1 MMTTLP
7 HSLER
12 SLVIRAPRAIVFRYF
27 TDPARFAL
35 WWGEGSSI
43 EGRVGGDVRIRHPNE
58 VVACGT
64 VEAIEPDR
72 RIAFT
77 YGYEN
82 SHPELP
88 PGRSLVTI
96 ELDDHADGTLLRF
109 RHDLPTADMRDQHVP
124 GWRYHLAVFAN
135 VVANE
140 RNAGVAATIDRW
152 FEAWAEQ
159 DADRRREL
167 LAACATDE
175 VAMRDRFSC
184 LMGRD
189 ELHGHIANTHVH
201 VPGLVMQRST
211 EPRHC
216 QGTVLFEWSALGPD
230 GQAMANGTN
239 VARLAAD
246 GRITDVVG
254 F

>member
-1 MMTTLP
+1 
-7 HSLER
+7 
-12 SLVIRAPRAIVFRYF
+12 
-27 TDPARFAL
+27 
-35 WWGEGSSI
+35 
-43 EGRVGGDVRIRHPNE
+43 
-58 VVACGT
+58 
-64 VEAIEPDR
+64 
-72 RIAFT
+72 
-77 YGYEN
+77 
-82 SHPELP
+82 
-88 PGRSLVTI
+88 
-96 ELDDHADGTLLRF
+96 
-109 RHDLPTADMRDQHVP
+109 VP